1 MGLTDEWDRRRGSA
15 SGKMEVRYFSLY
27 HPVFVWRVLFIM
39 CLQKLCLLHV
49 HQNDGFICFV
59 DQAMDTLYNIYTNKS
74 TTVRMAIGD
83 GMVRMLRNI
92 GRLVSSSDQH
102 LRPGCKTKY

>member
-1 MGLTDEWDRRRGSA
+1 MGPTDEWDRRGGSA
-15 SGKMEVRYFSLY
+15 SGKIGSLFL
-27 HPVFVWRVLFIM
+27 FVPP
-39 CLQKLCLLHV
+39 CLCLARLIYYV
-49 HQNDGFICFV
+49 FTEVVAHQNDGFIYFV
-59 DQAMDTLYNIYTNKS
+59 DQAMDTLYNIYTNRS

-92 GRLVSSSDQH
+92 GRLVSSSDRH